1 MIVEKNLGEE
11 VFVLDKA
18 GVVAATTGQDYF
30 IAPFNGFISGIYA
43 SVGLMG
49 TDGTGSPT
57 QDVLVDLM
65 KNGTTI
71 FSGATKINFTHALMV
86 GTANTPLSAS
96 GYAAL
101 TTDPPVV
108 SKGDKIRLDVTQIL
122 NGTSPTQPSDLSV
135 YVVIRKKLGMS
146 APAACLKGSIDPNN

>member
-11 VFVLDKA
+11 LFILDKA

-30 IAPFNGFISGIYA
+30 IAPFNGFISGIFA

-57 QDVLVDLM
+57 QDVLVDIM

-71 FSGATKINFTHALMV
+71 FSGATKINFTHAGQV
-86 GTANTPLSAS
+86 GTANTPSLAS
-96 GYAAL
+96 GYAAM
-101 TTDPPVV
+101 TVDPPAVN
-108 SKGDKIRLDVTQIL
+108 KGDKIRLDVTQIL

-135 YVVIRKKLGMS
+135 YVVLKKKLGTS
-146 APAACLKGSIDPNN
+146 APAVCLKGSIDPNN